1 MSIMMPDTRP
11 IPTPRDTCPWWC
23 TDPHTGEP
31 FLDSDGS
38 TLVVHRW
45 HVTTTAGHHVQVRA
59 GVFIEPDGSVTPS
72 SVEVVLDSE
81 AMSVEDAHR
90 LRAALGVAAALAGGA
105 R

>member
-23 TDPHTGEP
+23 TDPHTEEP

-38 TLVVHRW
+38 TLVTHRW
-45 HVTTTAGHHVQVRA
+45 TVPAGRYSVHVQA
-59 GVFIEPDGSVTPS
+59 GVFIEPDGRVTPS
-72 SVEVVLDSE
+72 SVEVVLDSQ
-81 AMSVEDAHR
+81 AMSLEDAQR
-90 LRAALGVAAALAGGA
+90 LRAALGVAAEIAGGA